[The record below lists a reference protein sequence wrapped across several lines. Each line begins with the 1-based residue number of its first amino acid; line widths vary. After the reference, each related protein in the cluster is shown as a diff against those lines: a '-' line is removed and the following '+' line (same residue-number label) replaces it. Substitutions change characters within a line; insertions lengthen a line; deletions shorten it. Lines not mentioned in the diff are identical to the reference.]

1 MAKNSSM
8 ATALGLGAAAA
19 LASQAFVPGGV
30 APVQPNAPSMRG
42 AAAEQ
47 AQSSKSSSSFAAGVA
62 SVSAGTAAVI
72 ALRAFSGARAN
83 RRSIETKAFANGRE
97 INNSYSI
104 ADPGSEEDKFIK
116 GLQKDLGFAGGLLGS
131 ESGFGTYNFDPLNL
145 AEKNPEAL
153 PWYREAELKHGRICM
168 LAWLGLVV
176 PEFIRIPGPAPC
188 YTASVIDA
196 HKYCVTST
204 LENMDDQRGP
214 LLHIFLFTFVIEMTT
229 TYPKIMEGI
238 TKENAG
244 DYRLGVNFL
253 PKEDEKIQE
262 MKLKELKN
270 GRLAMVA
277 FGGAITQA
285 VLSGNSFPWLYAA
298 GNSSASGPGFGSS
311 VPAAKGSAIG
321 SSKITMHAA
330 GGGYKMSKAVPF
342 LPVSPALEGY
352 VGEEDGFDP
361 LGFSLAIDIR
371 WLREAELKHAR
382 VCMLAVTGW
391 ITTDLGMRVPGEIF
405 QVSTVEAHDAAV
417 KTGAFPQLLCWL
429 GYAEIFGFLAITN
442 MMEGTTER
450 KPGDFGLRWLYPSDE
465 KSQYDMQLKELR
477 NGRLA
482 MLAFSGCATASVLS
496 GQTWPFFQALEGPT
510 SSGVATRALE
520 TSRSLPFLP
529 KPKNLKGFVGE
540 EAEFDP
546 LEFSKTFDIR
556 WLREAE
562 LKHGRV
568 CMLAA
573 SGFLL
578 QSSVADVP
586 DALQAVY
593 AVPPVWAV
601 ALLGFGG
608 YVESTTYGGKIT
620 MLDMFDGP
628 AKDRAPGDFN
638 FGSGFM
644 KGVWPGYGGS
654 EKEQYDLKLRE
665 LNNGRLAMLAFSG
678 MVHHNLVVKG
688 PLFPLVPDGWAG
700 PQGSWQVQSFMGY
713 IGGVEPEGLIH

>member
-1 MAKNSSM
+1 MSKNTSI
-8 ATALGLGAAAA
+8 ALGLGATA
-19 LASQAFVPGGV
+19 LCASQAFVPTTTSNLRSSPAHSQDAGV
-30 APVQPNAPSMRG
+30 QQPRASAASG
-42 AAAEQ
+42 A
-47 AQSSKSSSSFAAGVA
+47 SSFARAGA
-62 SVSAGTAAVI
+62 TLSAGACALMAA
-72 ALRAFSGARAN
+72 RAFSGVRT
-83 RRSIETKAFANGRE
+83 RRSAFELGWKEMGVGKA
-97 INNSYSI
+97 S
-104 ADPGSEEDKFIK
+104 PEEEKFIA
-116 GLQKDLGFAGGLLGS
+116 GLKKDLGFASGLIGNQ
-131 ESGFGTYNFDPLNL
+131 SGFGTYNFDPLNL

-176 PEFIRIPGPAPC
+176 PEFVRIPGPGPC

-204 LENMDDQRGP
+204 LDNFDDQRGP
-214 LLHIFLFTFVIEMTT
+214 LLQVFLFTFVIEMTT

-238 TKENAG
+238 TNENAG

-253 PKEDEKIQE
+253 PKELDKIEE

-270 GRLAMVA
+270 GRLAMLA

-285 VLSGNSFPWLYAA
+285 VLSGNSFPWLFSANGRSSQGA
-298 GNSSASGPGFGSS
+298 GLGSS
-311 VPAAKGSAIG
+311 VPMTTRKGGFGAGASRV
-321 SSKITMHAA
+321 TMKAA

-371 WLREAELKHAR
+371 WLREAEIKHAR

-391 ITTDLGMRVPGEIF
+391 ITTDLGMRVPGDIF

-450 KPGDFGLRWLYPSDE
+450 KPGDFGLRWLYPGDE
-465 KSQYDMQLKELR
+465 KGQYDMQLKELR

-496 GQTWPFFQALEGPT
+496 GQTWPFFQAIEDGPT
-510 SSGVATRALE
+510 SGGVATRALE

-608 YVESTTYGGKIT
+608 YVESTTYGGKVT